1 MEAMMPMHDDHEDDT
16 DLVLPRLGETLV
28 ELLITVVGFIG
39 AILLIFALLH
49 ARPATAPRSACYD
62 HVLSLCQR
70 LRAATAGLRSAGPVT
85 AAR

>member
-1 MEAMMPMHDDHEDDT
+1 MEAMMTMHDDHEDDT

-49 ARPATAPRSACYD
+49 AVGYGA
-62 HVLSLCQR
+62 
-70 LRAATAGLRSAGPVT
+70 
-85 AAR
+85 